1 MSQEAKVHFVGYS
14 NKYDEWK
21 PVEEIIDVP
30 DDIISSSA
38 NNHFKHQLTLRI
50 KEELSVARKRDSKV
64 VISIPV
70 QKEMFENF
78 TSFGTLMSKT
88 CSRSVYTI
96 GDFAHLNAFLGENWH
111 SRIVNQYGDSCRIR
125 PGTAVFWLT
134 SRMPLLEFVIDRNE
148 CKRKELNRGFL
159 FKLKFVRECYRHVLN

>member
-1 MSQEAKVHFVGYS
+1 MV
-14 NKYDEWK
+14 KYDEWK
-21 PVEEIIDVP
+21 LVEEIIDVP

-64 VISIPV
+64 IISIPV

-88 CSRSVYTI
+88 
-96 GDFAHLNAFLGENWH
+96 
-111 SRIVNQYGDSCRIR
+111 
-125 PGTAVFWLT
+125 
-134 SRMPLLEFVIDRNE
+134 
-148 CKRKELNRGFL
+148 
-159 FKLKFVRECYRHVLN
+159 